1 MIRDPRVFPDSK
13 ALTRAVA
20 DESLAVIDASVRARG
35 RASVCLS
42 GGRTPK
48 SLNQL
53 WAAEYATKMPWNQI
67 HFFWGDERYVPPDD
81 PASNF
86 RMVRESLLD
95 RVPIPAAN
103 VHPMR
108 TNFERPDDAA
118 KDYERELKEFFAAG
132 GPQPSEKLDPR
143 FDLIFLGLGPEGHT
157 ASLFP
162 GSPAL
167 AEKQRWV
174 VSANVPAEPPTR
186 LTLTYP
192 VLNRGANVFF
202 LVEGAEKRQII
213 QLLRDYPNND
223 SNDYP
228 KDESNNDQEA
238 DKSPYPALRVQP
250 AGRLIWFMDSAAASQ

>member
-1 MIRDPRVFPDSK
+1 MIRDPRVFPDPK

-20 DESLAVIDASVRARG
+20 DESLAVIEAAVRARG
-35 RASVCLS
+35 RATVCLS

-67 HFFWGDERYVPPDD
+67 HLFWGDERYVPPDD

-118 KDYERELKEFFAAG
+118 KDYERELKQFFG
-132 GPQPSEKLDPR
+132 MGIGTGSEQPDPQ

-167 AEKQRWV
+167 LEKQRWV

-213 QLLRDYPNND
+213 QFLR
-223 SNDYP
+223 
-228 KDESNNDQEA
+228 EDQET

-250 AGRLIWFMDSAAASQ
+250 AGRLIWFMDSAAAGQ